1 MSGPRFGIIP
11 RRVAGLRLPG
21 REHAVLDVIAIH
33 TDKNSGLA
41 WPSLETIA
49 RETGLHKRKVPG
61 RIRRLVDKGVLEIV
75 RHGGHG
81 FGGRGRANLY
91 RIILDEEA
99 ARRTSQPAAETDNA
113 AAAIVVN
120 RALPGPEA
128 AAENGAL
135 FDFETVPFSTVNG
148 ALQGTPTEIEQN
160 LEQNLPFGE
169 GRARAREVEVF
180 RSESG
185 GRQTELLLP
194 LNGTKAPSA
203 AGGDPFEA
211 FRAPSEIVAMA
222 KGLGID
228 DLDNVVEDWKDWH
241 RKDNKPFP
249 PNPVASLRRWVRNQP
264 KFARGSPRQSGSAL
278 LKSVLEEARTDD

>member
-1 MSGPRFGIIP
+1 MCVTVQRGQPMSGPRFGIIP

-61 RIRRLVDKGVLEIV
+61 RIRRLVDRGVLEIV

-113 AAAIVVN
+113 AAAIAVN
-120 RALPGPEA
+120 GALPGPEA

-148 ALQGTPTEIEQN
+148 ALQGTQQRRNRIRASPSE
-160 LEQNLPFGE
+160 
-169 GRARAREVEVF
+169 RDARARMRRRCFDRNREDDAKPSCCCPWTERKRRRPHAGTPSRRF
-180 RSESG
+180 ERRRKSSRWRKAYASTTSIMSWRTGRTGIARTTSLTPPTPLPRFG
-185 GRQTELLLP
+185 GGSATNEDLREDHR
-194 LNGTKAPSA
+194 GSA
-203 AGGDPFEA
+203 A
-211 FRAPSEIVAMA
+211 
-222 KGLGID
+222 
-228 DLDNVVEDWKDWH
+228 
-241 RKDNKPFP
+241 
-249 PNPVASLRRWVRNQP
+249 
-264 KFARGSPRQSGSAL
+264 PRC
-278 LKSVLEEARTDD
+278 